1 MKKQLSFPIHPLL
14 AAVIVVAAFLA
25 VLLGA
30 YGITRWLSSG
40 EVMGRVQI
48 AELDLGGRTEAEAA
62 TAIGTLE
69 LGRLTR
75 NATFDVEGSPV
86 VVEAGDTGFAIEEE
100 ELVAKAMAVGR
111 EGNLAAQFLFWLG
124 HIFSTT
130 HIELQG
136 TVDDAAMAEIFD
148 TWDTEVIGKPVH
160 PGSIELDGDQLVPV
174 YPSTGVAVERESA
187 SRVVLATLLSAE
199 VSTPEIPTVTIE
211 PKLTDQDVDAAL
223 SEAELMLAGPI
234 TLTFE
239 DKEASLSVDELRDA
253 FVSETVTNSPPRI
266 VNSFDPGVIDLY
278 LAPIRGEFEASPVDA
293 TFKINDDDTV
303 SVVPGKNGTRIDEV
317 ETANRLSQ
325 AAFTSNRSAQLPV
338 VEGAEPEITTAYLE
352 SLNVR
357 HLVVRFT
364 TYHNCCEDRN
374 VNIDTMA
381 DTIDGKL
388 VLPGEIFSINDF
400 VGERTIEKGY
410 LPAPSIVGGEIVDT
424 VGGGTSQFATT
435 MYNAVFW
442 GGYEDIDHKPH
453 SHYYT
458 RYPEGIE
465 ATLFW
470 RSIDLKF
477 RDNRDSAILIRT
489 SHTST
494 SITVSFYG
502 FNDGRTLVGEQSG
515 GVTKVSVKHEGG
527 PDALHVKGD
536 RSDRYGITQPGEP
549 RYKPNP
555 DLDPEQ
561 QKQTQSEREGW
572 SIDVTRQIFK
582 ANETDLVEEQKWV
595 VRYSPIFAVYE
606 VHPCMMPGATTTCPT
621 TTTTTVPVTT
631 TTTGAG
637 GTTTVAPS
645 P

>member
-14 AAVIVVAAFLA
+14 AAVVVVGAFLA

-40 EVMGRVQI
+40 EVMGRVQV

-62 TAIGTLE
+62 TAINALE
-69 LGRLTR
+69 VGRLTR
-75 NATFDVEGSPV
+75 KATFVVDGNPV
-86 VVEAGDTGFAIEEE
+86 VVEAGRTGFTIDDEGLLAQ
-100 ELVAKAMAVGR
+100 AMAVGR
-111 EGNLAAQFLFWLG
+111 EGNFATQFLFWLG

-130 HIELQG
+130 RIDMEG
-136 TVDDAAMAEIFD
+136 SVDDAAMTEIFD
-148 TWDTEVIGKPVH
+148 AWDSEVIGKPVH
-160 PGSIELDGDQLVPV
+160 PGSIELDGDELVPI
-174 YPSTGVAVERESA
+174 YPATGVAVQRESA
-187 SRVVLATLLSAE
+187 SDLVLATLLSADLT
-199 VSTPEIPTVTIE
+199 TPKIPTVTIE
-211 PKLTDQDVDAAL
+211 PELTSQDVDAAL
-223 SEAELMLAGPI
+223 SEAKLMLAGPI
-234 TLTFE
+234 TLAFE
-239 DKEASLSVDELRDA
+239 DHEATLSVAELEDA
-253 FVSETVTNSPPRI
+253 FVSETVTKSPPQI
-266 VNSFDPGVIDLY
+266 VNSFDPAVIDRY
-278 LAPIRGEFEASPVDA
+278 LAPIRTEFEDPPVDA
-293 TFKINDDDTV
+293 RFEINDDDTV
-303 SVVPGKNGTRIDEV
+303 SVVPGENGTRIDEV
-317 ETANRLSQ
+317 ETAQRLYE
-325 AAFTSNRSAQLPV
+325 AAFVSDRTAKLPI
-338 VEGAEPEITTAYLE
+338 VEGADPEVTTEYLE
-352 SLNVR
+352 SLDVR

-388 VLPGEIFSINDF
+388 LLPGETFSINDY
-400 VGERTIEKGY
+400 VGERTLEKGY

-442 GGYEDIDHKPH
+442 GGYEDVDHKPH
-453 SHYYT
+453 SHYYS

-494 SITVSFYG
+494 SVTVSFYG

-515 GVTKVSVKHEGG
+515 GATKVSVKNEGG
-527 PDALHVKGD
+527 PDALHVHGD
-536 RSDRYGITQPGEP
+536 RSDRYNITQPPEP
-549 RYKPNP
+549 KYKANP
-555 DLDPEQ
+555 DLAPDQ
-561 QKQTQSEREGW
+561 QIQTQSEREGW

-582 ANETDLVEEQKWV
+582 GNDTDLVEEQKWV

-606 VHPCMMPGATTTCPT
+606 VHPCMMPDTEVTCPSTTTIPPST
-621 TTTTTVPVTT
+621 TTTTAGGGETT
-631 TTTGAG
+631 TTVG
-637 GTTTVAPS
+637 G
-645 P
+645 